1 MCNLIS
7 GFYLLLIINNY
18 YKRCWICMIFYSFH
32 WCCLY
37 SLLQMALLLLKQITS
52 FLHIGLL
59 IDDDDDIN
67 KFMASSI
74 WDLIVQ
80 HKVWL
85 CDAKTLLTSFWFCSV
100 CGQCRVG
107 WFVKW
112 DVFRLNLSLT
122 VFCFSCFNMKHH
134 QDYSRLPA
142 QLKPNNMLLRCYSVE
157 TTKPCSRNA
166 LAKW

>member
-1 MCNLIS
+1 
-7 GFYLLLIINNY
+7 
-18 YKRCWICMIFYSFH
+18 MIFYSFH

-59 IDDDDDIN
+59 IDDDDDDDDIN
-67 KFMASSI
+67 KFMALSI